1 LRLAGSIPVSRT
13 LQYPSQVKGNTMRN
27 RKATRNFWTDDQMI
41 DAVSAGM
48 EAAAEYSGK
57 SASVRTR
64 IGNESAAAVLGCKA
78 TDVQAILTAWE
89 AFNNA

>member
-1 LRLAGSIPVSRT
+1 
-13 LQYPSQVKGNTMRN
+13 MRN